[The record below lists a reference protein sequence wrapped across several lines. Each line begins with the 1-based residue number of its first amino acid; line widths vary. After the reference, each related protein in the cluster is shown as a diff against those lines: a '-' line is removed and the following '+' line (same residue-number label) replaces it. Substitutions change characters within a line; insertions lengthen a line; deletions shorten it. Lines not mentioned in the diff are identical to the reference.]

1 MASSA
6 SAQNVRVTLGTA
18 TPGGG
23 FPAYGDAFI
32 AAHGTE
38 HGVIALEAG
47 STLLDQFSPRR
58 EDYL

>member
-1 MASSA
+1 VSGAFECEVA
-6 SAQNVRVTLGTA
+6 GVRRVLRA
-18 TPGGG
+18 
-23 FPAYGDAFI
+23 GDAFC
-32 AAHGTE
+32 APRLAM